1 VLTVRDATNADETE
15 IREIVYSVLA
25 EYGLSHDPDV
35 TDADL
40 ADLEGNYRKRGGAF
54 HVVLSDEGSIIGCA
68 GLFPLSSA
76 EAEVRKMYL
85 LPAARGKGL
94 GRLLLERLIADAGRL
109 GYRSLVLETASVLRE
124 AIALYRSFGFS
135 PAFRDHLSS
144 RCDQA
149 WELSLT
155 ADEDV

>member
-1 VLTVRDATNADETE
+1 
-15 IREIVYSVLA
+15 VLA
-25 EYGLSHDPDV
+25 EYGLSPDPDG

-40 ADLEGNYRKRGGAF
+40 ADLEGSYWERGGVF
-54 HVVLSDEGSIIGCA
+54 LVVLSNEESIIGCA

-94 GRLLLERLIADAGRL
+94 GGLLLERLIAEARRL
-109 GYRSLVLETASVLRE
+109 GYRSVVLETASVLRE

-135 PAFRDHLSS
+135 PTRRDHLSS

-155 ADEDV
+155 ADADG